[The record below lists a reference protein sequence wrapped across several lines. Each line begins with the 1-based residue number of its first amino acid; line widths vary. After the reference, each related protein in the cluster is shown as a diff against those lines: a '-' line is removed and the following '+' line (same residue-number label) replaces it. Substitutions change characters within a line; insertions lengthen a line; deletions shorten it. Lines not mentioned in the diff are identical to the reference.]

1 MYQAYAFV
9 LILNLIELVAM
20 SIVYLGVFDILKDLC
35 SEFQE
40 EPPEAE
46 IFQFNSVQ
54 ECDYN
59 LKMMLIAVI
68 VAGSLVYFPIKLH
81 FMLVLRS
88 FWKRKR
94 DQNEMVALNEL
105 HK

>member
-54 ECDYN
+54 EWIEVCLVTITITSWLLPSNKDSA
-59 LKMMLIAVI
+59 MMLDQM
-68 VAGSLVYFPIKLH
+68 LYKNLPKL
-81 FMLVLRS
+81 LQDKS
-88 FWKRKR
+88 
-94 DQNEMVALNEL
+94 
-105 HK
+105 